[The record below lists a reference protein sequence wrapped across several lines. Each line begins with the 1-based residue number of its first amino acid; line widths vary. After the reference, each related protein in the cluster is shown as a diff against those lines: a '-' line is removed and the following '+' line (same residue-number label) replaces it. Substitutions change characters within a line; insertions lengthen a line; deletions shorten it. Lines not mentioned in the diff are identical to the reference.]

1 MRTLRPCASASTAR
15 SPSWRPSASR
25 PASAQSR
32 SAASSSSGKV
42 AGPGLDDVLHLV
54 ARHPGS
60 PGYRGRRAVGAGLS
74 ETLGAVHGVFQE
86 VAVGAEEVDD
96 GIAERGTGL
105 GCIANVLI
113 AKPASGKQRVAE
125 HLPEL
130 GGDAPLVV
138 LREALQI
145 DVERLAE
152 LEQEGNRDGP
162 LAALDQVQ
170 VARGDAEL
178 RRHARLGQ
186 PALAPEPADS
196 LARHHLA
203 LHGPLLAR
211 IARCAPC
218 ARTRVYLIYNATA
231 IHILNMNEIHVF
243 FQCVMDI
250 LTPSRDIDVVLRCKT
265 QGVAR
270 DAAEPEEG
278 R

>member
-1 MRTLRPCASASTAR
+1 MGYLDDFEVGQADGIEAR
-15 SPSWRPSASR
+15 VGPEPLGRLLEL
-25 PASAQSR
+25 
-32 SAASSSSGKV
+32 GEV
-42 AGPGLDDVLHLV
+42 AGSRLDDVLHLV
-54 ARHPGS
+54 ARNPGN
-60 PGYRGRRAVGAGLS
+60 PGDRGRQAVRPGRS
-74 ETLGAVHGVFQE
+74 KTLGTVHRVFQE

-96 GIAERGTGL
+96 GIAECGTGL

-113 AKPASGKQRVAE
+113 AQPASGKQRVAE

-138 LREALQI
+138 LRKALQI

-178 RRHARLGQ
+178 RRHARLGE

-203 LHGPLLAR
+203 LHGPPLAR
-211 IARCAPC
+211 SPDMPRAP
-218 ARTRVYLIYNATA
+218 AHEFTEFT
-231 IHILNMNEIHVF
+231 
-243 FQCVMDI
+243 
-250 LTPSRDIDVVLRCKT
+250 TP
-265 QGVAR
+265 QQYAY
-270 DAAEPEEG
+270 
-278 R
+278 